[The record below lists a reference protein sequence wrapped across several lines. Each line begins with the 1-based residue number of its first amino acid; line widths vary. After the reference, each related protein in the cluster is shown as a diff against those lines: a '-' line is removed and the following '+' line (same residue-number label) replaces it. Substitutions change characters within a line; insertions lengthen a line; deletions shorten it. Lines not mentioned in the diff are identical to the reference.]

1 MIKQHSFLDIG
12 AEFYSAQPANPPADL
27 ELIID
32 NRELREQIGLTD
44 EDLKKIQSYCLNPNA
59 NDFDTFAM
67 VYAGHQFGQFVNQL
81 GDGRGIFLGQTKHDY
96 DLHLKGAG
104 KTPYSRFGD
113 GRAVLRSSIREYIA
127 SEVMN
132 NLNIPSTRAVAL
144 FKSDEKVLRDFY
156 EPSAVLLRSSQ
167 SHIRFGHFEF
177 FHYKNKS
184 KQVKKLADYAIE
196 NYSLFD
202 ESSKEPYV
210 DFFQTIVQKTAQMIS
225 KWQGVG
231 FCHGVMNTDNFSIL
245 GETFDYGPYAF
256 MESLNPEFICNTS
269 DYEGR
274 YRYSNQPY
282 VGLWNCSALGE
293 ALKTLIPEDK
303 IEKILKNYEQEF
315 SSNLRKIYLNK
326 LGLTEHQPGDDELI
340 QDYLSLINNE
350 DLDYTK
356 SFRSLVKIIQDENVI
371 KDLGSLEKWTK
382 RFLKRHEFEKSDLKD
397 RLDMMKSINPHI
409 TPKNF
414 QIQKVI
420 GAVENGDYEALHSFC
435 DTFKNPFEENSKTQ
449 IFDELPSKNEANIRT
464 SCSS

>member
-1 MIKQHSFLDIG
+1 
-12 AEFYSAQPANPPADL
+12 
-27 ELIID
+27 
-32 NRELREQIGLTD
+32 
-44 EDLKKIQSYCLNPNA
+44 
-59 NDFDTFAM
+59 M

-81 GDGRGIFLGQTKHDY
+81 GDGRGIFLGQTNHDY

-144 FKSDEKVLRDFY
+144 FISEEKVLRDSY
-156 EPSAVLLRSSQ
+156 ESSAVLLRSSQ

-177 FHYKNKS
+177 FHYRNKS

-196 NYSLFD
+196 NYSLFN
-202 ESSKEPYV
+202 ESAEEPYV
-210 DFFQTIVQKTAQMIS
+210 NFFQTIVQKTAQMIS

-282 VGLWNCSALGE
+282 IGLWNCSALGE
-293 ALKTLIPEDK
+293 ALKTLIPEAK
-303 IEKILKNYEQEF
+303 IEEILKTYEQEF
-315 SSNLRKIYLNK
+315 SSNLRKIYLDK

-340 QDYLSLINNE
+340 QDYLSLTNNE
-350 DLDYTK
+350 NLDYTQ
-356 SFRSLVKIIQDENVI
+356 SFRSLVKIIQEEDLI
-371 KDLGSLEKWTK
+371 KSSGSMEKWKK
-382 RFLKRHEFEKSDLKD
+382 RFLKRHEFEKSDLRD

-420 GAVENGDYEALHSFC
+420 DAVEKGNYEALNSFC
-435 DTFKNPFEENSKTQ
+435 DAFKSPFEENSKTQ
-449 IFDELPSKNEANIRT
+449 IFDEVPGENEANIRT

>member
-1 MIKQHSFLDIG
+1 MG
-12 AEFYSAQPANPPADL
+12 AEFYSALPANPPADVA
-27 ELIID
+27 LIID

-44 EDLKKIQSYCLNPNA
+44 QDLKKIQSYCLNPNA

-81 GDGRGIFLGQTKHDY
+81 GDGRGIFLGQTNHDY

-144 FKSDEKVLRDFY
+144 FISEEKVLRDSY
-156 EPSAVLLRSSQ
+156 ESSAVLLRSSQ

-177 FHYKNKS
+177 FHYRNKS

-196 NYSLFD
+196 NYSLFN
-202 ESSKEPYV
+202 ESAEEPYV
-210 DFFQTIVQKTAQMIS
+210 NFFQTIVQKTAQMIS

-282 VGLWNCSALGE
+282 IGLWNCSALGE
-293 ALKTLIPEDK
+293 ALKTLIPEAK
-303 IEKILKNYEQEF
+303 IEEILKTYEQEF
-315 SSNLRKIYLNK
+315 SSNLRKIYLDK

-350 DLDYTK
+350 NLDYTQ
-356 SFRSLVKIIQDENVI
+356 SFRSLVKILQEEDLI
-371 KDLGSLEKWTK
+371 KSSGSLEKWKK
-382 RFLKRHEFEKSDLKD
+382 RFLKRHEFEKSDLRD
-397 RLDMMKSINPHI
+397 RLDMMKSINPYI

-420 GAVENGDYEALHSFC
+420 DAVEKGNYEALHSFC
-435 DTFKNPFEENSKTQ
+435 DAFKNPFEENSKTQ
-449 IFDELPSKNEANIRT
+449 VFDEVPGENEANIRT

>member
-1 MIKQHSFLDIG
+1 MG
-12 AEFYSAQPANPPADL
+12 AEFYSALPANPPADL
-27 ELIID
+27 KLIID

-44 EDLKKIQSYCLNPNA
+44 EDLKKIQSYCLNPNT

-81 GDGRGIFLGQTKHDY
+81 GDGRGIFLGQTNHDY

-144 FKSDEKVLRDFY
+144 FISEEKVLRDSY
-156 EPSAVLLRSSQ
+156 ESSAVLVRSSQ

-196 NYSLFD
+196 NYPLFN
-202 ESSKEPYV
+202 ESAEEPYV

-282 VGLWNCSALGE
+282 IGLWNCSALGE
-293 ALKTLIPEDK
+293 ALKTLIPEAK
-303 IEKILKNYEQEF
+303 IEEILKTYEQEF
-315 SSNLRKIYLNK
+315 SSNLRKIYLDK

-350 DLDYTK
+350 NLDYTQ
-356 SFRSLVKIIQDENVI
+356 SFRSLVKTIQEE
-371 KDLGSLEKWTK
+371 DLIEGSGSLEKWKK
-382 RFLKRHEFEKSDLKD
+382 RFLKRHEFEKSDLRD

-420 GAVENGDYEALHSFC
+420 DAVEKGNYEALHSFC
-435 DTFKNPFEENSKTQ
+435 DAFKNPFEENSKTQ
-449 IFDELPSKNEANIRT
+449 VFDEVPSENEANIRT

>member
-1 MIKQHSFLDIG
+1 MG
-12 AEFYSAQPANPPADL
+12 AEFYSALPANPPADL
-27 ELIID
+27 KLIID

-81 GDGRGIFLGQTKHDY
+81 GDGRGIFLGQTNHDY

-144 FKSDEKVLRDFY
+144 FISEEKVLRDSY
-156 EPSAVLLRSSQ
+156 ESSAVLLRSSQ

-177 FHYKNKS
+177 FHYRNKS

-196 NYSLFD
+196 NYSLFN
-202 ESSKEPYV
+202 ESAEEPYV
-210 DFFQTIVQKTAQMIS
+210 NFFQTIVQKTAQMIS

-282 VGLWNCSALGE
+282 IGLWNCSALGE
-293 ALKTLIPEDK
+293 ALKTLIPEAK
-303 IEKILKNYEQEF
+303 IEEILKTYEQEF
-315 SSNLRKIYLNK
+315 SSNLRKIYLDK

-350 DLDYTK
+350 NLDYTQ
-356 SFRSLVKIIQDENVI
+356 SFRSLVKIIQEE
-371 KDLGSLEKWTK
+371 DLIEGSGSLEKWKK
-382 RFLKRHEFEKSDLKD
+382 RFLKRHEFEKSDLRD
-397 RLDMMKSINPHI
+397 RLDMMKSINPYI

-420 GAVENGDYEALHSFC
+420 DAVEKGNYEALHSFC
-435 DTFKNPFEENSKTQ
+435 DAFKNPFEENSKTQ
-449 IFDELPSKNEANIRT
+449 VFDEVPGENEANIRT
-464 SCSS
+464 NCSS

>member
-1 MIKQHSFLDIG
+1 MG
-12 AEFYSAQPANPPADL
+12 AEFYSALPANPPADL
-27 ELIID
+27 ALIID
-32 NRELREQIGLTD
+32 NRELRDQIGLTD
-44 EDLKKIQSYCLNPNA
+44 EDLNKIQSYCLNPNA

-81 GDGRGIFLGQTKHDY
+81 GDGRGIFLGQTNHDY

-144 FKSDEKVLRDFY
+144 FTSEEKVLRDSY
-156 EPSAVLLRSSQ
+156 ESSAVLLRSSQ

-177 FHYKNKS
+177 FHYRNES

-196 NYSLFD
+196 NYSLFN
-202 ESSKEPYV
+202 ESTEEPYV
-210 DFFQTIVQKTAQMIS
+210 NFFKTIVQKTAQMIS

-282 VGLWNCSALGE
+282 IGLWNCSALGE
-293 ALKTLIPEDK
+293 ALKTLIPEAK
-303 IEKILKNYEQEF
+303 IEEILKTYEQEF
-315 SSNLRKIYLNK
+315 SSSLRKIYLDK

-350 DLDYTK
+350 NLDYTQ
-356 SFRSLVKIIQDENVI
+356 SFRSLVKIIQEE
-371 KDLGSLEKWTK
+371 DLIEGSGSLEKWKK
-382 RFLKRHEFEKSDLKD
+382 RFLKRHEFEKSDLRD
-397 RLDMMKSINPHI
+397 RLDMMKSINPYI

-420 GAVENGDYEALHSFC
+420 DAVEKGNYEALHSFC
-435 DTFKNPFEENSKTQ
+435 DAFKNPFEENSKTQ
-449 IFDELPSKNEANIRT
+449 IFDEVPDENEANIRT

>member
-1 MIKQHSFLDIG
+1 MG
-12 AEFYSAQPANPPADL
+12 AEFYSALPANPPADVA
-27 ELIID
+27 LIID

-44 EDLKKIQSYCLNPNA
+44 QDLKKIQSYCLNPNT

-81 GDGRGIFLGQTKHDY
+81 GDGRGIFLGQTNHDY

-144 FKSDEKVLRDFY
+144 FISEEKVLRDSY
-156 EPSAVLLRSSQ
+156 ESSAVLLRSSQ

-177 FHYKNKS
+177 FHYRNES

-196 NYSLFD
+196 NYSLFN
-202 ESSKEPYV
+202 ESAEEPYV
-210 DFFQTIVQKTAQMIS
+210 NFFQTIVQKTAQMIS

-282 VGLWNCSALGE
+282 IGLWNCSALGE
-293 ALKTLIPEDK
+293 ALKTLIPEAK
-303 IEKILKNYEQEF
+303 IEEILKTYEQEF
-315 SSNLRKIYLNK
+315 SSNLRKIYLDK

-350 DLDYTK
+350 NLDYTQ
-356 SFRSLVKIIQDENVI
+356 SFRSLVKILQEEDLI
-371 KDLGSLEKWTK
+371 KSSGSLEKWKK
-382 RFLKRHEFEKSDLKD
+382 RFLKRHEFEKSDLRD
-397 RLDMMKSINPHI
+397 RLDMMKSINPYI

-420 GAVENGDYEALHSFC
+420 DAVEKGNYEALHSFC
-435 DTFKNPFEENSKTQ
+435 DAFKNPFEENSKTQ
-449 IFDELPSKNEANIRT
+449 VFDEVPGENEANIRT

>member
-1 MIKQHSFLDIG
+1 MDT
-12 AEFYSAQPANPPADL
+12 EFYSVLPANPPADL
-27 ELIID
+27 KLIID

-127 SEVMN
+127 SESMN

-144 FKSDEKVLRDFY
+144 FISEEKVLRDSY
-156 EPSAVLLRSSQ
+156 ESSAVLLRSSQ

-177 FHYKNKS
+177 FHYRNKS

-196 NYSLFD
+196 NYSLFN
-202 ESSKEPYV
+202 ESAEEPYV
-210 DFFQTIVQKTAQMIS
+210 NFFQTIVQKTAQMIS

-282 VGLWNCSALGE
+282 IGLWNCSALGE
-293 ALKTLIPEDK
+293 ALKTLIPEAK
-303 IEKILKNYEQEF
+303 IEEILKTYEQEF
-315 SSNLRKIYLNK
+315 SSNLRKIYLDK

-350 DLDYTK
+350 NLDYTQ
-356 SFRSLVKIIQDENVI
+356 SFQSLVKILQEEDLI
-371 KDLGSLEKWTK
+371 KSSGSLEKWNK
-382 RFLKRHEFEKSDLKD
+382 RFLKRHEFEKSDLRD
-397 RLDMMKSINPHI
+397 RLDMMKSINPYI

-420 GAVENGDYEALHSFC
+420 DAVEKGNYEALHSFC
-435 DTFKNPFEENSKTQ
+435 DAFKNPFEENSKTQ
-449 IFDELPSKNEANIRT
+449 VFDEVPSENEANIRT

>member
-1 MIKQHSFLDIG
+1 MG
-12 AEFYSAQPANPPADL
+12 AEFYSALPANPPADVA
-27 ELIID
+27 LIID
-32 NRELREQIGLTD
+32 NRELRDQIGLTD
-44 EDLKKIQSYCLNPNA
+44 EDLNKIQSYCLNPNA

-144 FKSDEKVLRDFY
+144 FISEEKVLRDSY
-156 EPSAVLLRSSQ
+156 ESSAVLLRSSQ

-177 FHYKNKS
+177 FHYRNKS

-196 NYSLFD
+196 NYSLFN
-202 ESSKEPYV
+202 ESAEEPYV
-210 DFFQTIVQKTAQMIS
+210 NFFQTIVQKTAQMIS

-282 VGLWNCSALGE
+282 IGLWNCSALGE
-293 ALKTLIPEDK
+293 ALKTLIPEAK
-303 IEKILKNYEQEF
+303 IEEILKTYEQEF
-315 SSNLRKIYLNK
+315 SSNLRKIYLDK

-350 DLDYTK
+350 NLDYTQ
-356 SFRSLVKIIQDENVI
+356 SFRSLVKIIQEE
-371 KDLGSLEKWTK
+371 DLIEGSGSLEKWKK
-382 RFLKRHEFEKSDLKD
+382 RFLKRHEFEKSDLRD
-397 RLDMMKSINPHI
+397 RLDMMKSINPYI

-420 GAVENGDYEALHSFC
+420 DAVEKGNYEALHSFC
-435 DTFKNPFEENSKTQ
+435 DAFKNPFEENSKTQ
-449 IFDELPSKNEANIRT
+449 VFDEVPGENEANIRT

>member
-1 MIKQHSFLDIG
+1 MG
-12 AEFYSAQPANPPADL
+12 AEFYSALPANPPADL
-27 ELIID
+27 ALIID

-44 EDLKKIQSYCLNPNA
+44 QDLKKIQSYCLNPNT

-81 GDGRGIFLGQTKHDY
+81 GDGRGIFLGQTNHDY

-144 FKSDEKVLRDFY
+144 FISEEKVLRDSY
-156 EPSAVLLRSSQ
+156 ESSAVLLRSSQ

-177 FHYKNKS
+177 FHYRNKS

-196 NYSLFD
+196 NYSLFN
-202 ESSKEPYV
+202 ESAEEPYV
-210 DFFQTIVQKTAQMIS
+210 NFFQTIVQKTAQMIS

-282 VGLWNCSALGE
+282 IGLWNCSALGE
-293 ALKTLIPEDK
+293 ALKTLIPEAK
-303 IEKILKNYEQEF
+303 IEEILKTYEQEF
-315 SSNLRKIYLNK
+315 SSNLRKIYLDK

-350 DLDYTK
+350 NLDYTQ
-356 SFRSLVKIIQDENVI
+356 SFRSLVKTIQEE
-371 KDLGSLEKWTK
+371 DLIEGSGSLKKWKK
-382 RFLKRHEFEKSDLKD
+382 RFLKRHEFEKSDLRD
-397 RLDMMKSINPHI
+397 RLDMMKSINPYI

-420 GAVENGDYEALHSFC
+420 DAVEKGNYEALHSFC
-435 DTFKNPFEENSKTQ
+435 DAFKNPFEENSKTQ
-449 IFDELPSKNEANIRT
+449 VFDEVPSENEANIRT

>member
-1 MIKQHSFLDIG
+1 MG
-12 AEFYSAQPANPPADL
+12 AEFYSALPANPPADL
-27 ELIID
+27 KLIID
-32 NRELREQIGLTD
+32 NSELRDQIGLTD
-44 EDLKKIQSYCLNPNA
+44 EDLKKIQSYCLNPNT

-81 GDGRGIFLGQTKHDY
+81 GDGRGIFLGQTNHDY

-144 FKSDEKVLRDFY
+144 FISEEKVLRDSY

-177 FHYKNKS
+177 FHYRNKS

-196 NYSLFD
+196 NYSLFA
-202 ESSKEPYV
+202 ESAEEPYV
-210 DFFQTIVQKTAQMIS
+210 NFFQTIVKKTAQMIS

-282 VGLWNCSALGE
+282 IGLWNCSALGE
-293 ALKTLIPEDK
+293 ALKTLIPEAK
-303 IEKILKNYEQEF
+303 IEEILKTYEQEF
-315 SSNLRKIYLNK
+315 SSSLRKIYLDK
-326 LGLTEHQPGDDELI
+326 LGLTKHQPGDDELI

-350 DLDYTK
+350 NLDYTQ
-356 SFRSLVKIIQDENVI
+356 SFRSLVKIIQDQDLI
-371 KDLGSLEKWTK
+371 KGSGSLEKWKK
-382 RFLKRHEFEKSDLKD
+382 RFLKRHEFEKSDLRD
-397 RLDMMKSINPHI
+397 RLNMMKSINPHI

-420 GAVENGDYEALHSFC
+420 DAVEKENYEALHSFC
-435 DTFKNPFEENSKTQ
+435 DAFKNPFEENSKTQ
-449 IFDELPSKNEANIRT
+449 IFDEIPGKNEANIRT

>member
-1 MIKQHSFLDIG
+1 MG
-12 AEFYSAQPANPPADL
+12 AEFYSALPANPPADVA
-27 ELIID
+27 LIID

-44 EDLKKIQSYCLNPNA
+44 QDLKKIQSYCLNPNT

-144 FKSDEKVLRDFY
+144 FTSEEKVLRDSY
-156 EPSAVLLRSSQ
+156 ESSAVLLRSSQ

-177 FHYKNKS
+177 FHYRNKS

-196 NYSLFD
+196 NYSLFN
-202 ESSKEPYV
+202 ESAEEPYV
-210 DFFQTIVQKTAQMIS
+210 NFFQTIVQKTAQMIS

-282 VGLWNCSALGE
+282 IGLWNCSALGE
-293 ALKTLIPEDK
+293 ALKTLIPEAK
-303 IEKILKNYEQEF
+303 IEKILKTYEQEF
-315 SSNLRKIYLNK
+315 SSNLRKIYLDK

-340 QDYLSLINNE
+340 QDYLSLIINE
-350 DLDYTK
+350 NLDYTQ
-356 SFRSLVKIIQDENVI
+356 SFRSLVKIIQEEDLI
-371 KDLGSLEKWTK
+371 KGSGSMEKWKK
-382 RFLKRHEFEKSDLKD
+382 RFLKRHEFENSDLRD
-397 RLDMMKSINPHI
+397 RLDMMKSINPYI

-420 GAVENGDYEALHSFC
+420 GAVEIGNYEALHIFC
-435 DTFKNPFEENSKTQ
+435 DAFKNPFEENLKTQ
-449 IFDELPSKNEANIRT
+449 VFDEVPDENEANIRT

>member
-1 MIKQHSFLDIG
+1 MG
-12 AEFYSAQPANPPADL
+12 AEFYSALPANPPADL
-27 ELIID
+27 ALIID
-32 NRELREQIGLTD
+32 NLELREQIGLTD
-44 EDLKKIQSYCLNPNA
+44 EDLDKIQSYCLDPNA
-59 NDFDTFAM
+59 NDFETFAM
-67 VYAGHQFGQFVNQL
+67 VYAGHQFGQFVSQL
-81 GDGRGIFLGQTKHDY
+81 GDGRGIFLGQTNHDF

-144 FKSDEKVLRDFY
+144 FISEEKVLRDSY
-156 EPSAVLLRSSQ
+156 ESSAVLLRSSQ

-177 FHYKNKS
+177 FHYRNES

-196 NYSLFD
+196 NYSLFN
-202 ESSKEPYV
+202 ESAEEPYV
-210 DFFQTIVQKTAQMIS
+210 NFFQTIVQKTAQMIS

-282 VGLWNCSALGE
+282 IGLWNCSALGE
-293 ALKTLIPEDK
+293 ALKTLIPETK
-303 IEKILKNYEQEF
+303 IEEILKTYEEEF
-315 SSNLRKIYLNK
+315 SSNLRKIYLDK

-350 DLDYTK
+350 NLDYTK
-356 SFRSLVKIIQDENVI
+356 SFRSLVKILQEE
-371 KDLGSLEKWTK
+371 DLIEGSGSLKKWKK
-382 RFLKRHEFEKSDLKD
+382 RFLKRHEFEKSDLRD

-414 QIQKVI
+414 QIQRVI
-420 GAVENGDYEALHSFC
+420 DAVEKRNYEALHSFC
-435 DTFKNPFEENSKTQ
+435 DAFKNPFEENSKTQ
-449 IFDELPSKNEANIRT
+449 VFDEVPGKNEANIRT

>member
-1 MIKQHSFLDIG
+1 MDT
-12 AEFYSAQPANPPADL
+12 EFYSVLPANPPADL
-27 ELIID
+27 KLIID

-81 GDGRGIFLGQTKHDY
+81 GDGRGIFLGQTNHDY

-144 FKSDEKVLRDFY
+144 FISEEKVLRDSY
-156 EPSAVLLRSSQ
+156 ESSAVLLRSSQ

-196 NYSLFD
+196 NYSLFN
-202 ESSKEPYV
+202 ESAEEPYV
-210 DFFQTIVQKTAQMIS
+210 NFFQTIVQKTAQMIS

-282 VGLWNCSALGE
+282 IGLWNCSALGE
-293 ALKTLIPEDK
+293 ALKTLIPEAK
-303 IEKILKNYEQEF
+303 IEEILKTYEQEF
-315 SSNLRKIYLNK
+315 SSNLRKIYLDK

-350 DLDYTK
+350 NLDYTQ
-356 SFRSLVKIIQDENVI
+356 SFRSLVKIIQEE
-371 KDLGSLEKWTK
+371 DLIEGSGSLEKWKK
-382 RFLKRHEFEKSDLKD
+382 RFLKRHEFEKSDLRD
-397 RLDMMKSINPHI
+397 RLDMMKSINPYI

-420 GAVENGDYEALHSFC
+420 DAVEKGNYEALHSFC
-435 DTFKNPFEENSKTQ
+435 DAFKNPFEENSKTQ
-449 IFDELPSKNEANIRT
+449 IFDEVPSENEANIRT

>member
-1 MIKQHSFLDIG
+1 MG
-12 AEFYSAQPANPPADL
+12 AEFYSALPANPPADL
-27 ELIID
+27 ALIID

-44 EDLKKIQSYCLNPNA
+44 EDLNKIQSYCLNPNA

-81 GDGRGIFLGQTKHDY
+81 GDGRGIFLGQTNHDY

-144 FKSDEKVLRDFY
+144 FISEEKVLRDSY
-156 EPSAVLLRSSQ
+156 ESSAVLLRSSQ

-177 FHYKNKS
+177 FHYRNKS

-196 NYSLFD
+196 NYSLFN
-202 ESSKEPYV
+202 ESAEEPYV
-210 DFFQTIVQKTAQMIS
+210 NFFQTIVQKTAQMIS

-282 VGLWNCSALGE
+282 IGLWNCSALGE
-293 ALKTLIPEDK
+293 ALKTLIPEAK
-303 IEKILKNYEQEF
+303 IEKILKTYEQEF
-315 SSNLRKIYLNK
+315 SSNLRKIYLDK

-350 DLDYTK
+350 NLDYTQ
-356 SFRSLVKIIQDENVI
+356 SFRSLVKILQEEDLI
-371 KDLGSLEKWTK
+371 KSSGSLEKWKK
-382 RFLKRHEFEKSDLKD
+382 RFLKRHEFEKSDLRD
-397 RLDMMKSINPHI
+397 RLDMMKSINPYI

-420 GAVENGDYEALHSFC
+420 DAVEKGNYEALHSFC
-435 DTFKNPFEENSKTQ
+435 DAFKNPFEENSKTQ
-449 IFDELPSKNEANIRT
+449 VFDEVPGENEANIRT

>member
-1 MIKQHSFLDIG
+1 MG
-12 AEFYSAQPANPPADL
+12 AEFYSALPANPPADVA
-27 ELIID
+27 LIID

-44 EDLKKIQSYCLNPNA
+44 QDLKKIQSYCLNPNT

-144 FKSDEKVLRDFY
+144 FISEEKVLRDSY
-156 EPSAVLLRSSQ
+156 ESSAVLLRSSQ

-177 FHYKNKS
+177 FHYRNKS

-196 NYSLFD
+196 NYSLFN
-202 ESSKEPYV
+202 ESAEEPYV
-210 DFFQTIVQKTAQMIS
+210 NFFQTIVQKTAQMIS

-282 VGLWNCSALGE
+282 IGLWNCSALGE
-293 ALKTLIPEDK
+293 ALKTLIPEAK
-303 IEKILKNYEQEF
+303 IEEILKTYEQEF
-315 SSNLRKIYLNK
+315 SSNLRKIYLDK

-350 DLDYTK
+350 NLDYTQ
-356 SFRSLVKIIQDENVI
+356 SFRSLVKIIQEE
-371 KDLGSLEKWTK
+371 DLIEGSGSLEKWKK
-382 RFLKRHEFEKSDLKD
+382 RFLKRHEFEKSDLRD
-397 RLDMMKSINPHI
+397 RLDMMKSINPYI

-420 GAVENGDYEALHSFC
+420 DAVEKGNYEALHSFC
-435 DTFKNPFEENSKTQ
+435 DAFKNPFEENSKTQ
-449 IFDELPSKNEANIRT
+449 VFDEVPGENEANIRT

>member
-1 MIKQHSFLDIG
+1 MG
-12 AEFYSAQPANPPADL
+12 AEFYSALPANPPADL
-27 ELIID
+27 KLIID

-44 EDLKKIQSYCLNPNA
+44 QDLKKIQSYCLNPNA

-81 GDGRGIFLGQTKHDY
+81 GDGRGIFLGQTNHDY

-144 FKSDEKVLRDFY
+144 FISEEKVLRDSY
-156 EPSAVLLRSSQ
+156 ESSAVLLRSSQ

-177 FHYKNKS
+177 FHYRNKS

-196 NYSLFD
+196 NYSLFN
-202 ESSKEPYV
+202 ESAEEPYV
-210 DFFQTIVQKTAQMIS
+210 NFFQTIVQKTAQMIS

-282 VGLWNCSALGE
+282 IGLWNCSALGE
-293 ALKTLIPEDK
+293 ALKTLIPEAK
-303 IEKILKNYEQEF
+303 IEEILKTYEQEF
-315 SSNLRKIYLNK
+315 SSNLRKIYLDK

-350 DLDYTK
+350 NLDYTQ
-356 SFRSLVKIIQDENVI
+356 SFRSLVKTIQEE
-371 KDLGSLEKWTK
+371 DLIEGSGSLKKWKK
-382 RFLKRHEFEKSDLKD
+382 RFLKRHEFEKSDLRD

-420 GAVENGDYEALHSFC
+420 DAVEKGNYEALHSFC
-435 DTFKNPFEENSKTQ
+435 DAFKNPFEENSKTE
-449 IFDELPSKNEANIRT
+449 IFDEVSCENEANIRT

>member
-1 MIKQHSFLDIG
+1 MG
-12 AEFYSAQPANPPADL
+12 AEFYSALPANPPADL
-27 ELIID
+27 KLIID

-144 FKSDEKVLRDFY
+144 FISEEKVLRDSY
-156 EPSAVLLRSSQ
+156 ESSAVLLRSSQ

-177 FHYKNKS
+177 FHYRNKS

-196 NYSLFD
+196 NYSLFN
-202 ESSKEPYV
+202 ESAEEPYV
-210 DFFQTIVQKTAQMIS
+210 NFFQTIVQKTAQMIS

-282 VGLWNCSALGE
+282 IGLWNCSALGE
-293 ALKTLIPEDK
+293 ALKTLIPEAK
-303 IEKILKNYEQEF
+303 IEEILKTYEQEF
-315 SSNLRKIYLNK
+315 SSNLRKIYLDK

-350 DLDYTK
+350 NLDYTQ
-356 SFRSLVKIIQDENVI
+356 SFRSLVKIIQEE
-371 KDLGSLEKWTK
+371 DLIEGSGSLEKWKK
-382 RFLKRHEFEKSDLKD
+382 RFLKRHEFEKSDLRD
-397 RLDMMKSINPHI
+397 RLDMMKSINPYI

-420 GAVENGDYEALHSFC
+420 DAVEKGNYEALHSFC
-435 DTFKNPFEENSKTQ
+435 DAFKNPFEENSKTQ
-449 IFDELPSKNEANIRT
+449 VFDEVPGENEANIRT

>member
-1 MIKQHSFLDIG
+1 MG
-12 AEFYSAQPANPPADL
+12 AEFYSALPANPPADL
-27 ELIID
+27 ALIID
-32 NRELREQIGLTD
+32 NHELREQIGLTD
-44 EDLKKIQSYCLNPNA
+44 EDLNKIQSYCLNPNA
-59 NDFDTFAM
+59 NEFDTFAM

-81 GDGRGIFLGQTKHDY
+81 GDGRGIFLGQTNHDY

-127 SEVMN
+127 SEVIN

-144 FKSDEKVLRDFY
+144 FISEEKVLRDSY
-156 EPSAVLLRSSQ
+156 ESSAVLLRSSQ

-177 FHYKNKS
+177 FHYRNKS
-184 KQVKKLADYAIE
+184 KQVKKLADYAIK
-196 NYSLFD
+196 NYSLFN
-202 ESSKEPYV
+202 ESAEEPYV
-210 DFFQTIVQKTAQMIS
+210 NFFQTIVQKTAQMIS

-282 VGLWNCSALGE
+282 IGLWNCSALGE
-293 ALKTLIPEDK
+293 ALKTLIPEAK
-303 IEKILKNYEQEF
+303 IEEILKTYEQEF
-315 SSNLRKIYLNK
+315 SSNLRKIYLDK

-350 DLDYTK
+350 NLDYTK
-356 SFRSLVKIIQDENVI
+356 SFRSLVKIIQEEDLI
-371 KDLGSLEKWTK
+371 KGSGNLEKWKK
-382 RFLKRHEFEKSDLKD
+382 RFLKRHEFEKSDLRD

-420 GAVENGDYEALHSFC
+420 DAVEKGNYKALHSFC
-435 DTFKNPFEENSKTQ
+435 DAFKNPFEENSKTQ
-449 IFDELPSKNEANIRT
+449 VFDEVPGENEANIRT

>member
-1 MIKQHSFLDIG
+1 MG
-12 AEFYSAQPANPPADL
+12 AEFYSALPANPPADL
-27 ELIID
+27 ALIID

-44 EDLKKIQSYCLNPNA
+44 EDLNKIQSYCLNPNA

-81 GDGRGIFLGQTKHDY
+81 GDGRGIFLGQTNHDY

-144 FKSDEKVLRDFY
+144 FISEEKVLRDSY
-156 EPSAVLLRSSQ
+156 ESSAVLLRSSQ

-177 FHYKNKS
+177 FHYRNKS

-196 NYSLFD
+196 NYSLFN
-202 ESSKEPYV
+202 ESAEEPYV
-210 DFFQTIVQKTAQMIS
+210 NFFQTIVQKTAQMIS

-282 VGLWNCSALGE
+282 IGLWNCSALGE
-293 ALKTLIPEDK
+293 ALKTLIPEAK
-303 IEKILKNYEQEF
+303 IEEILKTYEQEF
-315 SSNLRKIYLNK
+315 SSNLRKIYLDK

-350 DLDYTK
+350 NLDYTQ
-356 SFRSLVKIIQDENVI
+356 SFRSLVKIIQEEDLI
-371 KDLGSLEKWTK
+371 KSSGSLEKWKK
-382 RFLKRHEFEKSDLKD
+382 RFLKRHEFEKSDLRD
-397 RLDMMKSINPHI
+397 RLDMMKSINPYI

-420 GAVENGDYEALHSFC
+420 DAVEKGNYEALHSFC
-435 DTFKNPFEENSKTQ
+435 DAFKNPFEENSKTQ
-449 IFDELPSKNEANIRT
+449 VFDEVPGENEANIRT

>member
-1 MIKQHSFLDIG
+1 MG
-12 AEFYSAQPANPPADL
+12 AEFYSALPANPPADL
-27 ELIID
+27 ALIID
-32 NRELREQIGLTD
+32 NHELREQIGLTD
-44 EDLKKIQSYCLNPNA
+44 EDLNNIQSYCLNPNA

-81 GDGRGIFLGQTKHDY
+81 GDGRGIFLGQTNHDY

-144 FKSDEKVLRDFY
+144 FISEEKVLRDYY
-156 EPSAVLLRSSQ
+156 ESSAVLLRSSQ

-177 FHYKNKS
+177 FHYRNES

-196 NYSLFD
+196 NYSLFN
-202 ESSKEPYV
+202 ESAEEPYV
-210 DFFQTIVQKTAQMIS
+210 NFFQTIVQKTAQMIS

-282 VGLWNCSALGE
+282 IGLWNCSALGE
-293 ALKTLIPEDK
+293 ALKTLIPEAK
-303 IEKILKNYEQEF
+303 IEEILKTYEQEF
-315 SSNLRKIYLNK
+315 SSNLRKIYLDK

-350 DLDYTK
+350 NLDYTQ
-356 SFRSLVKIIQDENVI
+356 SFRSLVKILQEENVI
-371 KDLGSLEKWTK
+371 KSAGSLEKWKK
-382 RFLKRHEFEKSDLKD
+382 RFLKRHEFEKLDLKD

-420 GAVENGDYEALHSFC
+420 DAVEKGNYEALHSFC
-435 DTFKNPFEENSKTQ
+435 DAFKNPFEENSKTQ
-449 IFDELPSKNEANIRT
+449 VFDEVPDENEANIRT

>member
-1 MIKQHSFLDIG
+1 MG
-12 AEFYSAQPANPPADL
+12 AEFYSALPANPPADL
-27 ELIID
+27 KLIID

-44 EDLKKIQSYCLNPNA
+44 QDLKKIQSYCLNPNT

-81 GDGRGIFLGQTKHDY
+81 GDGRGIFLGQTNHDY

-144 FKSDEKVLRDFY
+144 FISEEKVLRDSY
-156 EPSAVLLRSSQ
+156 ESSAVLLRSSQ

-177 FHYKNKS
+177 FHYRNKS

-196 NYSLFD
+196 NYSLFN
-202 ESSKEPYV
+202 ESAEEPYV
-210 DFFQTIVQKTAQMIS
+210 NFFQTIVQKTAQMIS

-282 VGLWNCSALGE
+282 IGLWNCSALGE
-293 ALKTLIPEDK
+293 ALKTLIPEAK
-303 IEKILKNYEQEF
+303 IEEILKTYEQEF
-315 SSNLRKIYLNK
+315 SSNLRKIYLDK
-326 LGLTEHQPGDDELI
+326 LGLTKHQPGDDELI

-350 DLDYTK
+350 NLDYTQ
-356 SFRSLVKIIQDENVI
+356 SFRSLVKIIQEE
-371 KDLGSLEKWTK
+371 DLIEGSGSLEKWKK
-382 RFLKRHEFEKSDLKD
+382 RFLKRHEFEKSDLRD

-420 GAVENGDYEALHSFC
+420 DAVEKGNYEALHSFC
-435 DTFKNPFEENSKTQ
+435 DAFKNPFEENSKTQ
-449 IFDELPSKNEANIRT
+449 VFDEVPGENEANIRT

>member
-1 MIKQHSFLDIG
+1 MG
-12 AEFYSAQPANPPADL
+12 AEFYSALPANPPADVA
-27 ELIID
+27 LIID

-44 EDLKKIQSYCLNPNA
+44 QDLKKIQSYCLNPNT

-81 GDGRGIFLGQTKHDY
+81 GDGRGIFLGQTNHDY

-144 FKSDEKVLRDFY
+144 FTSEEKVLRDSY
-156 EPSAVLLRSSQ
+156 ESSAVLLRSSQ

-177 FHYKNKS
+177 FHYRNKS

-196 NYSLFD
+196 NYSLFN
-202 ESSKEPYV
+202 ESAEEPYV
-210 DFFQTIVQKTAQMIS
+210 NFFQTIVQKTAQMIS

-282 VGLWNCSALGE
+282 IGLWNCSALGE
-293 ALKTLIPEDK
+293 ALKTLIPEAK
-303 IEKILKNYEQEF
+303 IEEILKTYEQEF
-315 SSNLRKIYLNK
+315 SSNLRKIYLDK

-350 DLDYTK
+350 NLDYTQ
-356 SFRSLVKIIQDENVI
+356 SFRSLVKIIQEEDLI
-371 KDLGSLEKWTK
+371 KGSRSLEKWKKT
-382 RFLKRHEFEKSDLKD
+382 FLERHEFEKSDLRD
-397 RLDMMKSINPHI
+397 RLDMMKSINPYI

-420 GAVENGDYEALHSFC
+420 DAVEKGNYEALHSFC
-435 DTFKNPFEENSKTQ
+435 DAFKNPFEENSKTQ
-449 IFDELPSKNEANIRT
+449 VFDEVPGENEANIRT

>member
-1 MIKQHSFLDIG
+1 MD
-12 AEFYSAQPANPPADL
+12 AEFYSALPADPPADL
-27 ELIID
+27 KLIID

-81 GDGRGIFLGQTKHDY
+81 GDGRGIFLGQTDHDY

-113 GRAVLRSSIREYIA
+113 GRAVLRSSVREYIA

-144 FKSDEKVLRDFY
+144 FISEEKVLRDSY

-177 FHYKNKS
+177 FHYRNKS

-202 ESSKEPYV
+202 ESTEEPYV
-210 DFFQTIVQKTAQMIS
+210 NFFHTIVQKTARMIS

-282 VGLWNCSALGE
+282 IGLWNCSALGE
-293 ALKTLIPEDK
+293 ALKTLIPEAK
-303 IEKILKNYEQEF
+303 IEEILKTYEQEF
-315 SSNLRKIYLNK
+315 SSNLRKIYLDK
-326 LGLTEHQPGDDELI
+326 FGLTMHQPGDDELI
-340 QDYLSLINNE
+340 QDYLTLINNE
-350 DLDYTK
+350 NMDYTQ
-356 SFRSLVKIIQDENVI
+356 SFRSLIKIIQDEDVI
-371 KDLGSLEKWTK
+371 KGAGSLKKWKK
-382 RFLKRHEFEKSDLKD
+382 RFIKRHEFEKSDLRD

-420 GAVENGDYEALHSFC
+420 GAVEKGDYESLHSFC
-435 DTFKNPFEENSKTQ
+435 DAFKNPFEENSKTQ
-449 IFDELPSKNEANIRT
+449 VFDEVPGVNEANIRT

>member
-1 MIKQHSFLDIG
+1 MG
-12 AEFYSAQPANPPADL
+12 AEFYSALPANPPADVA
-27 ELIID
+27 LIID

-44 EDLKKIQSYCLNPNA
+44 QDLKKIQSYCLNPNT

-81 GDGRGIFLGQTKHDY
+81 GDGRGIFLGQTNHDY

-144 FKSDEKVLRDFY
+144 FISEEKVLRDSY
-156 EPSAVLLRSSQ
+156 ESSAVLLRSSQ

-177 FHYKNKS
+177 FHYRNKS

-196 NYSLFD
+196 NYSLFN
-202 ESSKEPYV
+202 ESAEEPYV
-210 DFFQTIVQKTAQMIS
+210 NFFQTIVQKTAQMIS

-282 VGLWNCSALGE
+282 IGLWNCSALGE
-293 ALKTLIPEDK
+293 ALKTLIPEAK
-303 IEKILKNYEQEF
+303 IEEILKTYEQEF
-315 SSNLRKIYLNK
+315 SSNLRKIYLDK

-350 DLDYTK
+350 NLDYTQ
-356 SFRSLVKIIQDENVI
+356 SFRSLVKIIQEE
-371 KDLGSLEKWTK
+371 DLIEGSGSLEKWKK
-382 RFLKRHEFEKSDLKD
+382 RFLKRHEFEKSDLRD
-397 RLDMMKSINPHI
+397 RLDMMKSINPYI

-420 GAVENGDYEALHSFC
+420 DAVEKGNYEALHSFC
-435 DTFKNPFEENSKTQ
+435 DAFKNPFEENSKTQ
-449 IFDELPSKNEANIRT
+449 IFDEVPGENEANIRT

>member
-1 MIKQHSFLDIG
+1 MD
-12 AEFYSAQPANPPADL
+12 AEFYSALPADPPADL
-27 ELIID
+27 KLIID

-59 NDFDTFAM
+59 NEFDTFAM

-81 GDGRGIFLGQTKHDY
+81 GDGRGIFLGQTDHDY

-113 GRAVLRSSIREYIA
+113 GRAVVRSSIREYIA

-144 FKSDEKVLRDFY
+144 FISEEKVLRDSY

-177 FHYKNKS
+177 FHYRNKS

-202 ESSKEPYV
+202 ESTEEPYV
-210 DFFQTIVQKTAQMIS
+210 NFFQTIVQKTAQMIS

-282 VGLWNCSALGE
+282 IGLWNCSALGE
-293 ALKTLIPEDK
+293 ALKTLIPEAK
-303 IEKILKNYEQEF
+303 IEEILNTYEQEF
-315 SSNLRKIYLNK
+315 SSNLRKIYLDK
-326 LGLTEHQPGDDELI
+326 FGLTMHQPGDDELI
-340 QDYLSLINNE
+340 QDYLTLINNE
-350 DLDYTK
+350 NMDYTQ
-356 SFRSLVKIIQDENVI
+356 SFRSLIKIIQDEDVI
-371 KDLGSLEKWTK
+371 KGAGSLKKWKK

-397 RLDMMKSINPHI
+397 RLNIMKSINPHI

-420 GAVENGDYEALHSFC
+420 GAVEKGDYESLHSFC
-435 DTFKNPFEENSKTQ
+435 DAFKNPFEENSKTQ
-449 IFDELPSKNEANIRT
+449 VFDEVPGVNEANIRT

>member
-1 MIKQHSFLDIG
+1 MG
-12 AEFYSAQPANPPADL
+12 AEFYSALPANPPADVA
-27 ELIID
+27 LIID

-44 EDLKKIQSYCLNPNA
+44 QDLKKIQSYCLNPNT

-81 GDGRGIFLGQTKHDY
+81 GDGRGIFLGQTNYDY

-144 FKSDEKVLRDFY
+144 FISEEKVLRDSY
-156 EPSAVLLRSSQ
+156 ESSAVLLRSSQ

-177 FHYKNKS
+177 FHYRNKS

-196 NYSLFD
+196 NYSLFN
-202 ESSKEPYV
+202 ESAEEPYV
-210 DFFQTIVQKTAQMIS
+210 NFFQTIVQKTAQMIS

-274 YRYSNQPY
+274 YRY
-282 VGLWNCSALGE
+282 
-293 ALKTLIPEDK
+293 
-303 IEKILKNYEQEF
+303 
-315 SSNLRKIYLNK
+315 
-326 LGLTEHQPGDDELI
+326 I
-340 QDYLSLINNE
+340 Q
-350 DLDYTK
+350 
-356 SFRSLVKIIQDENVI
+356 
-371 KDLGSLEKWTK
+371 
-382 RFLKRHEFEKSDLKD
+382 
-397 RLDMMKSINPHI
+397 INPI
-409 TPKNF
+409 LAYGT
-414 QIQKVI
+414 V
-420 GAVENGDYEALHSFC
+420 LH
-435 DTFKNPFEENSKTQ
+435 
-449 IFDELPSKNEANIRT
+449 
-464 SCSS
+464 

>member
-1 MIKQHSFLDIG
+1 MG
-12 AEFYSAQPANPPADL
+12 AEFYSALPANPPADL
-27 ELIID
+27 ALIID

-44 EDLKKIQSYCLNPNA
+44 EDLNKIQSYCLNPNA

-81 GDGRGIFLGQTKHDY
+81 GDGRGIFLGQTNHDY

-144 FKSDEKVLRDFY
+144 FISEEKVLRDSY
-156 EPSAVLLRSSQ
+156 ESSAVLLRSSQ

-177 FHYKNKS
+177 FHYRNES

-196 NYSLFD
+196 NYSLFN
-202 ESSKEPYV
+202 ESAEEPYV
-210 DFFQTIVQKTAQMIS
+210 NFFQTIVQKTAQMIS

-282 VGLWNCSALGE
+282 IGLWNCSALGE
-293 ALKTLIPEDK
+293 ALKTLIPEAK
-303 IEKILKNYEQEF
+303 IEEILKTYEQEF
-315 SSNLRKIYLNK
+315 SSNLRKIYLDK

-350 DLDYTK
+350 NLDYTQ
-356 SFRSLVKIIQDENVI
+356 SFRSLVKIIQEEDLI
-371 KDLGSLEKWTK
+371 KSSGSLEKWKK
-382 RFLKRHEFEKSDLKD
+382 RFLKRHEFEKSDLRD
-397 RLDMMKSINPHI
+397 RLDMMKSINPYI

-420 GAVENGDYEALHSFC
+420 DAVEKGNYEALHSFC
-435 DTFKNPFEENSKTQ
+435 DAFKNPFEENSKTQ
-449 IFDELPSKNEANIRT
+449 VFDEVPGENEANIRT

>member
-1 MIKQHSFLDIG
+1 MG
-12 AEFYSAQPANPPADL
+12 AEFYSALPANPPADL
-27 ELIID
+27 ALIID

-44 EDLKKIQSYCLNPNA
+44 QDLKKIQSYCLNPNT

-144 FKSDEKVLRDFY
+144 FISEEKVLRDSY
-156 EPSAVLLRSSQ
+156 ESSAVLLRSSQ

-177 FHYKNKS
+177 FHYRNKS

-196 NYSLFD
+196 NYSLFN
-202 ESSKEPYV
+202 ESAEEPYV
-210 DFFQTIVQKTAQMIS
+210 NFFQTIVQKTAQMIS

-282 VGLWNCSALGE
+282 IGLWNCSALGE
-293 ALKTLIPEDK
+293 ALKTLIPEAK
-303 IEKILKNYEQEF
+303 IEEILKTYEQEF
-315 SSNLRKIYLNK
+315 SSNLRKIYLDK

-350 DLDYTK
+350 NLDYTQ
-356 SFRSLVKIIQDENVI
+356 SFRSLVKIIQEE
-371 KDLGSLEKWTK
+371 DLIEGSGSLEKWKK
-382 RFLKRHEFEKSDLKD
+382 RFLKRHEFEKSDLRD
-397 RLDMMKSINPHI
+397 RLDMMKSINPYI

-420 GAVENGDYEALHSFC
+420 DAVEKGNYEALHSFC
-435 DTFKNPFEENSKTQ
+435 DAFKNPFEENSKTQ
-449 IFDELPSKNEANIRT
+449 VFDEVPGENEANIRT

>member
-1 MIKQHSFLDIG
+1 MG
-12 AEFYSAQPANPPADL
+12 AEFYSALPANPPADVA
-27 ELIID
+27 LIID

-44 EDLKKIQSYCLNPNA
+44 QDLKKIQSYCLNPNT

-127 SEVMN
+127 SESMN

-144 FKSDEKVLRDFY
+144 FISEEKVLRDSY
-156 EPSAVLLRSSQ
+156 ESSAVLLRSSQ

-177 FHYKNKS
+177 FHYRNKS

-196 NYSLFD
+196 NYSLFN
-202 ESSKEPYV
+202 ESAEEPYV
-210 DFFQTIVQKTAQMIS
+210 NFFQTIVQKTAQMIS

-282 VGLWNCSALGE
+282 IGLWNCSALGE
-293 ALKTLIPEDK
+293 ALKTLIPEAK
-303 IEKILKNYEQEF
+303 IKEILKTYEQEF
-315 SSNLRKIYLNK
+315 SSNLRKIYLEK

-350 DLDYTK
+350 NLDYTQ
-356 SFRSLVKIIQDENVI
+356 SFRSLVKIIQEE
-371 KDLGSLEKWTK
+371 DLIEGSGSLEKWKK
-382 RFLKRHEFEKSDLKD
+382 RFLKRHEFEKSDLRD
-397 RLDMMKSINPHI
+397 RLDMMKSINPYI

-420 GAVENGDYEALHSFC
+420 DAVEKGNYEALHSFC
-435 DTFKNPFEENSKTQ
+435 DAFKNPFEENSKTQ
-449 IFDELPSKNEANIRT
+449 VFDEVPGENEANIRT

>member
-1 MIKQHSFLDIG
+1 MG
-12 AEFYSAQPANPPADL
+12 AEFYSALPANPPADL
-27 ELIID
+27 ALIID

-44 EDLKKIQSYCLNPNA
+44 EDLNKIQSYCLNPNA

-81 GDGRGIFLGQTKHDY
+81 GDGRGIFLGQTNHDY

-144 FKSDEKVLRDFY
+144 FISEEKVLRDSY
-156 EPSAVLLRSSQ
+156 ESSAVLLRSSQ

-177 FHYKNKS
+177 FHYRNKS

-196 NYSLFD
+196 NYSLFN
-202 ESSKEPYV
+202 ESAEEPYV
-210 DFFQTIVQKTAQMIS
+210 NFFQTIVQKTAQMIS

-282 VGLWNCSALGE
+282 IGLWNCSALGE
-293 ALKTLIPEDK
+293 ALKTLIPEAK
-303 IEKILKNYEQEF
+303 IEEILKTYEQEF
-315 SSNLRKIYLNK
+315 SSNLRKIYLDK

-350 DLDYTK
+350 NLDYTQ
-356 SFRSLVKIIQDENVI
+356 SFRSLVKILQEEDLI
-371 KDLGSLEKWTK
+371 KGSGSLEKWKK
-382 RFLKRHEFEKSDLKD
+382 RFLKRHEFEKSDLRD
-397 RLDMMKSINPHI
+397 RLDMMKSINPYI

-420 GAVENGDYEALHSFC
+420 DAVEKGNYEALHSFC
-435 DTFKNPFEENSKTQ
+435 DAFKNPFEENSKTQ
-449 IFDELPSKNEANIRT
+449 VFDEVPSENEANIRT

>member
-1 MIKQHSFLDIG
+1 MG
-12 AEFYSAQPANPPADL
+12 AEFYSALPANPPADVA
-27 ELIID
+27 LIID

-44 EDLKKIQSYCLNPNA
+44 EDINKIQSYCLNPNT

-144 FKSDEKVLRDFY
+144 FISEEKVLRDSY
-156 EPSAVLLRSSQ
+156 ESSAVLLRSSQ

-177 FHYKNKS
+177 FHYRNES

-196 NYSLFD
+196 NYSLFN
-202 ESSKEPYV
+202 ESAEEPYV
-210 DFFQTIVQKTAQMIS
+210 NFFQTIVQKTAQMIS

-282 VGLWNCSALGE
+282 IGLWNCSALGE
-293 ALKTLIPEDK
+293 ALKTLIPEAK
-303 IEKILKNYEQEF
+303 IEEILKTYEQEF
-315 SSNLRKIYLNK
+315 SSNLRKIYLDK
-326 LGLTEHQPGDDELI
+326 LGLTKHQPGDDELI

-350 DLDYTK
+350 NLDYTQ
-356 SFRSLVKIIQDENVI
+356 SFRSLVKIIQEE
-371 KDLGSLEKWTK
+371 DLIEGSGSLEKWKK
-382 RFLKRHEFEKSDLKD
+382 RFLKRHEFEKSDLRD
-397 RLDMMKSINPHI
+397 RLDMMKSINPYI

-420 GAVENGDYEALHSFC
+420 DAVEKGNYEVLHSFC
-435 DTFKNPFEENSKTQ
+435 DAFKNPFEENSKTQ
-449 IFDELPSKNEANIRT
+449 IFDEVPDENEANIRT

>member
-1 MIKQHSFLDIG
+1 MD
-12 AEFYSAQPANPPADL
+12 AEFYSALPADPPADL
-27 ELIID
+27 KLIID

-81 GDGRGIFLGQTKHDY
+81 GDGRGIFLGQTDHDY

-144 FKSDEKVLRDFY
+144 FISEEKVLRDSY

-177 FHYKNKS
+177 FHYRNKS

-202 ESSKEPYV
+202 ESTEEPYV
-210 DFFQTIVQKTAQMIS
+210 NFFQTIVQKTAQMIS

-282 VGLWNCSALGE
+282 IGLWNCSALGE
-293 ALKTLIPEDK
+293 ALKTLIPEAK
-303 IEKILKNYEQEF
+303 IEEILNTYEQEF
-315 SSNLRKIYLNK
+315 SSNLRKIYLDK
-326 LGLTEHQPGDDELI
+326 FGLTMHQPGDDELI
-340 QDYLSLINNE
+340 QDYLTLINNE
-350 DLDYTK
+350 NMDYTQ
-356 SFRSLVKIIQDENVI
+356 SFRSLIKIIQDEDVI
-371 KDLGSLEKWTK
+371 KGAGSLKKWKK

-397 RLDMMKSINPHI
+397 RLNIMKSINPHI

-420 GAVENGDYEALHSFC
+420 GAVEKGDYESLHSFC
-435 DTFKNPFEENSKTQ
+435 DAFKNPFEENSKTQ
-449 IFDELPSKNEANIRT
+449 VFDEIPSENEANIRT

>member
-1 MIKQHSFLDIG
+1 MG
-12 AEFYSAQPANPPADL
+12 AEFYSALPANPPADVA
-27 ELIID
+27 LIID

-44 EDLKKIQSYCLNPNA
+44 QDLKKIQSYCLNPNT

-144 FKSDEKVLRDFY
+144 FTSEEKVLRDSY
-156 EPSAVLLRSSQ
+156 ESSAVLLRSSQ

-177 FHYKNKS
+177 FHYRNKS

-196 NYSLFD
+196 NYSLFN
-202 ESSKEPYV
+202 ESAEEPYV
-210 DFFQTIVQKTAQMIS
+210 NFFQTIVQKTAQMIS

-282 VGLWNCSALGE
+282 IGLWNCSALGE
-293 ALKTLIPEDK
+293 ALKTLIPEAK
-303 IEKILKNYEQEF
+303 IEEILKTYEQEF
-315 SSNLRKIYLNK
+315 SSNLRKIYLDK

-340 QDYLSLINNE
+340 QDYLSLIINE
-350 DLDYTK
+350 NLDYTQ
-356 SFRSLVKIIQDENVI
+356 SFRSLVKIIQEEDLI
-371 KDLGSLEKWTK
+371 KGSGSMEKWKK
-382 RFLKRHEFEKSDLKD
+382 RFLKRHEFENSDLRD
-397 RLDMMKSINPHI
+397 RLDMMKSINPYI

-420 GAVENGDYEALHSFC
+420 GAVEIGNYEALHIFC
-435 DTFKNPFEENSKTQ
+435 DAFKNPFEENLKTQ
-449 IFDELPSKNEANIRT
+449 VFDEVPDENEANIRT

>member
-1 MIKQHSFLDIG
+1 MG
-12 AEFYSAQPANPPADL
+12 AEFYSALPANPPADVA
-27 ELIID
+27 LIID

-44 EDLKKIQSYCLNPNA
+44 QDLKKIQSYCLNPNT

-144 FKSDEKVLRDFY
+144 FISEEKVLRDSY
-156 EPSAVLLRSSQ
+156 ESSAVLLRSSQ

-177 FHYKNKS
+177 FHYRNES

-196 NYSLFD
+196 NYSLFN
-202 ESSKEPYV
+202 ESAEEPYV
-210 DFFQTIVQKTAQMIS
+210 NFFQTIVQKTAQMIS

-282 VGLWNCSALGE
+282 IGLWNCSALGE
-293 ALKTLIPEDK
+293 ALKTLIPEAK
-303 IEKILKNYEQEF
+303 IEEILKTYEQEF
-315 SSNLRKIYLNK
+315 SSNLRKIYLDK

-350 DLDYTK
+350 NLDYTQ
-356 SFRSLVKIIQDENVI
+356 SFRSLVKTIQEE
-371 KDLGSLEKWTK
+371 DLIEGSGSLKKWKK
-382 RFLKRHEFEKSDLKD
+382 RFLKRHEFEKSDLRH

-420 GAVENGDYEALHSFC
+420 DAVEKGNYEALHSFC
-435 DTFKNPFEENSKTQ
+435 DAFKNPFEENSKTQ
-449 IFDELPSKNEANIRT
+449 VFDEVPGENEANIRT

>member
-1 MIKQHSFLDIG
+1 MG
-12 AEFYSAQPANPPADL
+12 AEFYSALPANPPADL
-27 ELIID
+27 ALIID

-44 EDLKKIQSYCLNPNA
+44 EDLNKIQSYCLNPNA

-81 GDGRGIFLGQTKHDY
+81 GDGRGIFLGQTNHDY

-144 FKSDEKVLRDFY
+144 FISEEKVLRDSY

-177 FHYKNKS
+177 FHYRNES

-196 NYSLFD
+196 NYPLFN
-202 ESSKEPYV
+202 ESAEEPYV

-282 VGLWNCSALGE
+282 IGLWNCSALGE
-293 ALKTLIPEDK
+293 ALKTLIPEAK
-303 IEKILKNYEQEF
+303 IEEILKTYEQEF
-315 SSNLRKIYLNK
+315 SSNLRKIYLDK

-350 DLDYTK
+350 NLDYTQ
-356 SFRSLVKIIQDENVI
+356 SFRSLVKILQEEDLI
-371 KDLGSLEKWTK
+371 KSSGSLEKWKK
-382 RFLKRHEFEKSDLKD
+382 RFLKRHEFEKSDLRD
-397 RLDMMKSINPHI
+397 RLDMMKSINPYI

-420 GAVENGDYEALHSFC
+420 DAVEKGNYEALHSFC
-435 DTFKNPFEENSKTQ
+435 DAFKNPFEENSKTQ
-449 IFDELPSKNEANIRT
+449 VFDEVPGENEANIRT

>member
-1 MIKQHSFLDIG
+1 MG
-12 AEFYSAQPANPPADL
+12 AEFYSALPANPPADL
-27 ELIID
+27 ALIID
-32 NRELREQIGLTD
+32 NCELREQIGLTD
-44 EDLKKIQSYCLNPNA
+44 EDLNKIQSYCLNPNA

-81 GDGRGIFLGQTKHDY
+81 GDGRGIFLGQTNHDY

-144 FKSDEKVLRDFY
+144 FISEEKVLRDSY

-177 FHYKNKS
+177 FHYRNKS

-196 NYSLFD
+196 NYSLFA
-202 ESSKEPYV
+202 ESAEEPYV
-210 DFFQTIVQKTAQMIS
+210 NFFQTIVKKTAQMIS

-282 VGLWNCSALGE
+282 IGLWNCSALGE
-293 ALKTLIPEDK
+293 ALKTLIPETK
-303 IEKILKNYEQEF
+303 IEEILKTYEQEF
-315 SSNLRKIYLNK
+315 SSNLRKIYLDK
-326 LGLTEHQPGDDELI
+326 LGLTVHQPGDDELI

-350 DLDYTK
+350 NLDYTQ
-356 SFRSLVKIIQDENVI
+356 SFRSLVKIIQDQDLI
-371 KDLGSLEKWTK
+371 KGSGSLEKWKK
-382 RFLKRHEFEKSDLKD
+382 RFLKRHEFEKSDLRD
-397 RLDMMKSINPHI
+397 RLNMMKSINPHI

-420 GAVENGDYEALHSFC
+420 DAVEKENYEALHSFC
-435 DTFKNPFEENSKTQ
+435 DAFKNPFEENSKTQ
-449 IFDELPSKNEANIRT
+449 IFDEIPGKNEANIRT

>member
-1 MIKQHSFLDIG
+1 MG
-12 AEFYSAQPANPPADL
+12 AEFYSALPANPPADVA
-27 ELIID
+27 LIID
-32 NRELREQIGLTD
+32 NRELRDQIGLTD
-44 EDLKKIQSYCLNPNA
+44 EDLNKIQSYCLNPNA

-144 FKSDEKVLRDFY
+144 FISEEKVLRDSY
-156 EPSAVLLRSSQ
+156 ESSAVLLRSSQ

-177 FHYKNKS
+177 FHYRNKS

-196 NYSLFD
+196 NYSLFN
-202 ESSKEPYV
+202 ESAEEPYV
-210 DFFQTIVQKTAQMIS
+210 NFFQTIVQKTAQMIS

-282 VGLWNCSALGE
+282 IGLWNCSALGE
-293 ALKTLIPEDK
+293 ALKTLIPEAK
-303 IEKILKNYEQEF
+303 IEEILKTYEQEF
-315 SSNLRKIYLNK
+315 SSNLRKIYLDK

-350 DLDYTK
+350 NLDYTQ
-356 SFRSLVKIIQDENVI
+356 SFRSLVKIIQEE
-371 KDLGSLEKWTK
+371 DLIEGSGSLEKWKK
-382 RFLKRHEFEKSDLKD
+382 RFLKRHEFEKSDLRD
-397 RLDMMKSINPHI
+397 RLDMMKSINPYI

-420 GAVENGDYEALHSFC
+420 DAVEKGNYEALHSFC
-435 DTFKNPFEENSKTQ
+435 DAFKNPFEENSKTQ
-449 IFDELPSKNEANIRT
+449 IFDEVPGENEANIRT